1 MRSVFSE
8 LYRIRNLREEKSKR
22 TLSEALARVS
32 SCEQALAQTSS
43 ELRSFIATMPERIE
57 AEYRQ
62 LELEATRPK
71 GNASNNI
78 SNAVVTGVPLHR
90 VQSFRA
96 FELDLYIQR
105 DALRVAQLERQQAL
119 KLAHETL
126 ASSRVAYS
134 HAQRGRLKIEE
145 LQSAERK
152 RAVREEERMEEKQLE
167 EFKPRSIFAQLQ

>member
-43 ELRSFIATMPERIE
+43 ELRSFIATMPERID

-62 LELEATRPK
+62 LEAEATRPK
-71 GNASNNI
+71 DNTSNNAI
-78 SNAVVTGVPLHR
+78 GNRTRGVALHR

-96 FELDLYIQR
+96 FELDLYVQR
-105 DALRVAQLERQQAL
+105 DALRVAQQERQQAL
-119 KLAHETL
+119 KLAEETL
-126 ASSRVAYS
+126 ASARVAYS
-134 HAQRGRLKIEE
+134 QAQRGRLKIEE
-145 LQSAERK
+145 LQLAERK
-152 RAVREEERMEEKQLE
+152 RALREEERMEEKQLE